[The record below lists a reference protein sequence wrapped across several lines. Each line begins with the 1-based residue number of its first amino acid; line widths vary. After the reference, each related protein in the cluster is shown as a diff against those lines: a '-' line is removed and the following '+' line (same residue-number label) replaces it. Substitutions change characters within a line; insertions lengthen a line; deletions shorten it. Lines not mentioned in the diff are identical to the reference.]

1 MFQSMLPMHR
11 STYLKYLLAI
21 ASWAASAA
29 SAQPVTLVDENQRVT
44 VLAKPAERVVTIP
57 LPAAAMLMT
66 VDGGSRR
73 LVGMNSVSKS
83 AIEEGIL
90 KKIFP
95 ASLEIRS
102 DVAGDGFMPNVET
115 LLEARPDLVLQW
127 GDRGRDVIEPMTRL
141 GIPVATIKYGSIE
154 GVHAWLRLMGKA
166 LGRDGNADR
175 MIRWSNAVLAD
186 MRSRTNPIPEAE
198 KPRVVYFLRFLSGMQ
213 VAGRNTNQDFDIH
226 VAGGKNPA
234 EGLSDFK
241 LVNMEQILSWDPEVI
256 LLNNFETGL
265 TPQDV
270 YSNPLFSSVSAVK
283 HRRVYKM
290 PLGGY
295 RWDAPSHESPLN
307 WEWLATILHP
317 HRFDLPL
324 RDRITEAYSMIYNY
338 TPTADDLDRMLR
350 IDINEQSAHYR
361 RLMQ

>member
-1 MFQSMLPMHR
+1 MAFLGAA
-11 STYLKYLLAI
+11 T
-21 ASWAASAA
+21 ASAR
-29 SAQPVTLVDENQRVT
+29 PVTLVDENRRVT
-44 VLAKPAERVVTIP
+44 VLARPAERVVTIP

-73 LVGMNSVSKS
+73 LVGMSSVSKS
-83 AIEEGIL
+83 AIAEGIL

-95 ASLEIRS
+95 ASLKIRS

-141 GIPVATIKYGSIE
+141 GIPVATLKYGSIE
-154 GVHAWLRLMGKA
+154 AVHAWLRLMGKA
-166 LGRDGNADR
+166 LGRDGNADG
-175 MIRWSNAVLAD
+175 MIRWSDGVLAD
-186 MRSRTNPIPEAE
+186 MRRRTGSIPGAE

-213 VAGRNTNQDFDIH
+213 VAGRNTNQDFDIR

-234 EGLSDFK
+234 AGLSDFK
-241 LVNMEQILSWDPEVI
+241 PVNMEQILSWDPEVI
-256 LLNNFETGL
+256 LLNNFEAGL

-270 YSNPLFSSVSAVK
+270 YGNPLFSSVSAVK

-295 RWDAPSHESPLN
+295 RWDAPSHESPLS

-324 RDRITEAYSMIYNY
+324 RDRITEAYGMIYGY
-338 TPTADDLDRMLR
+338 TPTAADLDRVLH
-350 IDINEQSAHYR
+350 IDINRQSAHYE